1 MHTRQHSRERR
12 GKIIFILFH
21 SPAISKRESSSNG
34 MASNSNYNTMTE
46 TISVWEQHRLC
57 VSKVW
62 VYCTRRLGEHLCF
75 ITHDHR
81 SSSGGGLMTED
92 ATRRHLE
99 GRTWRSLTCCC
110 VPLFLLFFFGCLWW
124 LTSGWIHSKRSRR
137 ARVNTQQIVSK
148 FNYNTICVIIS
159 HFLSLLMRPDWD
171 SSNVNHSFRND
182 RWSKKSEKKSERLL
196 AFFFSLAPVCVIIPG
211 HLRFFNRFSSLI
223 LLIHR

>member
-1 MHTRQHSRERR
+1 MKTEEIKEEVECAHKTAQQREKG

-62 VYCTRRLGEHLCF
+62 VYCTRRLSRRAFVFHY
-75 ITHDHR
+75 TR
-81 SSSGGGLMTED
+81 SSQQQ
-92 ATRRHLE
+92 RR
-99 GRTWRSLTCCC
+99 RFDDWRRDSSTPRGPDLAVAHMLLCSFVST
-110 VPLFLLFFFGCLWW
+110 LFFFGCLWW

-159 HFLSLLMRPDWD
+159 HFLCLLMRPDWD

-196 AFFFSLAPVCVIIPG
+196 AFFFLSCRCV
-211 HLRFFNRFSSLI
+211 
-223 LLIHR
+223 